1 MKKLKA
7 LLMSLLAISVIGGAA
22 ACGETPDN
30 GSTPDTSIS
39 DTGSTDTGSTD
50 TGSTDGSTGGDVGG
64 NEDPTPDNDAEAI
77 LKAAYALTGDA
88 TMEATLTGVVTNV
101 KQTGEGEACLTF
113 VVEGFDEYPI
123 YCFWLKGDEAGN
135 LKVGYTVTVTGTIKN
150 YKGTVEFD
158 HPTLVSFVVGEPP
171 KVEIVMS
178 DASVVIPA
186 AYALKSGATLEG
198 THTLKGQVISSD
210 KNGYTIV
217 VAGYEKYPLY
227 CYKLQNASAD
237 ISLGDYLTVKG
248 TIKNYQDTIEF
259 DKPTLLEHE
268 EGTLAPSIDVTPSAG
283 TGIAEGYQVITVE
296 QALAIATVNEEPTT
310 ERYYIHATVSTIT
323 NYNYGAM
330 YIEDATGSISVYGTY
345 SEDGSLTYP
354 QMTEKAYKGDE
365 VLLSCTLNNYNGTL
379 QVKNARLIT
388 FKAAEIDESDY
399 AKMPISDAR
408 EANVGDKVK
417 VSGVVAQITYANGMI
432 PNGVYLVDDENSI
445 YVFGT
450 DVAGRVAVGNTIT
463 VLAEKTWWIL
473 ETETANAE
481 KFGYKGCNQLD
492 DAWLIENDNGN
503 TEPDYSWVTETTV
516 KTIMDTP
523 VTQDVTTTIYKVTAL
538 VKKSVGSGF
547 TNYYI
552 DDLDGVTGSY
562 IYTQCNGGD
571 LDWLEAFDGKICTV
585 YLSVINA
592 KSTSSGCIW
601 RFKAIKVVDEG
612 FTFDK
617 ANAPQ
622 FAIDYY
628 GAEQFASEYT
638 ADPAIEVITTVSSE
652 LLGFEGVALTYAS
665 DNTNVI
671 YFENGVM
678 HTGSEYGT
686 ANVTITATL
695 NGVTAT
701 KVIAIEYK
709 EVEEIPS
716 ITVAE
721 AIEATIGTEITVKGI
736 VGPSLVNKQGIYLF
750 GEDGSMIAVQ
760 AKDSSTFFEKLSIG
774 NEIIIKGT
782 RDRKVGEEHKATKF
796 GQSNIFNAEILQN
809 NYGSHGYPTT
819 KFVTDKSIAEVKALD
834 INTDYTTTVF
844 VVTGKLNVPVSGNN
858 DPSINQGTDYI
869 AFYKGSAAQ
878 YAWLASYSGQEVT
891 LEIALCNWNNKS
903 EWKCCVLAIRLADG
917 TKIVNELNFAK

>member
-1 MKKLKA
+1 
-7 LLMSLLAISVIGGAA
+7 
-22 ACGETPDN
+22 
-30 GSTPDTSIS
+30 
-39 DTGSTDTGSTD
+39 
-50 TGSTDGSTGGDVGG
+50 
-64 NEDPTPDNDAEAI
+64 
-77 LKAAYALTGDA
+77 
-88 TMEATLTGVVTNV
+88 
-101 KQTGEGEACLTF
+101 
-113 VVEGFDEYPI
+113 
-123 YCFWLKGDEAGN
+123 
-135 LKVGYTVTVTGTIKN
+135 
-150 YKGTVEFD
+150 
-158 HPTLVSFVVGEPP
+158 
-171 KVEIVMS
+171 
-178 DASVVIPA
+178 
-186 AYALKSGATLEG
+186 
-198 THTLKGQVISSD
+198 
-210 KNGYTIV
+210 
-217 VAGYEKYPLY
+217 
-227 CYKLQNASAD
+227 
-237 ISLGDYLTVKG
+237 
-248 TIKNYQDTIEF
+248 
-259 DKPTLLEHE
+259 
-268 EGTLAPSIDVTPSAG
+268 VTPSAG
-283 TGIAEGYQVITVE
+283 TGIAEGYQVITIE
-296 QALAIATVNEEPTT
+296 QALAIAAVSDGATT